1 MLRGLDPLVSKG
13 GNLTHMHD
21 CPNFYFKAK
30 DLISPSAFRSFPR
43 GANSPAEL
51 GRLLG
56 LRLGL
61 RYERNSVEWVRGG
74 VAGTVGRRCGEGP
87 ATSSRSITQGK
98 GRGHNASCGCRSVA
112 PFPVCLTSNLRSLI
126 RTLKRHLY
134 LFSSKKNP
142 LVLHGRLQ
150 RYHQQST
157 ERSCVLRFEPI
168 GRRFRDERSQRIQLP
183 SLT

>member
-51 GRLLG
+51 GRLATRSSG
-56 LRLGL
+56 AR
-61 RYERNSVEWVRGG
+61 RRG
-74 VAGTVGRRCGEGP
+74 RHCGEGP
-87 ATSSRSITQGK
+87 PTSSRSITQRK
-98 GRGHNASCGCRSVA
+98 GRGIMAHVTVA
-112 PFPVCLTSNLRSLI
+112 PSPDSSCCLTSNLRSLI
-126 RTLKRHLY
+126 RTLKRHLH
-134 LFSSKKNP
+134 LFSSEKNP
-142 LVLHGRLQ
+142 LLLHGRLQ
-150 RYHQQST
+150 RYHQQSM
-157 ERSCVLRFEPI
+157 ERSCVWRLEPI

>member
-61 RYERNSVEWVRGG
+61 RYERNSVEWCEEALPALSGG
-74 VAGTVGRRCGEGP
+74 AVA
-87 ATSSRSITQGK
+87 K
-98 GRGHNASCGCRSVA
+98 GRQHRRDRSHKEREGGIMPHVAVA
-112 PFPVCLTSNLRSLI
+112 PSPHSR
-126 RTLKRHLY
+126 
-134 LFSSKKNP
+134 
-142 LVLHGRLQ
+142 
-150 RYHQQST
+150 
-157 ERSCVLRFEPI
+157 CV
-168 GRRFRDERSQRIQLP
+168 
-183 SLT
+183 

>member
-1 MLRGLDPLVSKG
+1 MISWSGSTRSLKSTSGRCARTSWRGSSITKTGLPDKRPSSQNVFRAAPIRPPNLG
-13 GNLTHMHD
+13 G
-21 CPNFYFKAK
+21 
-30 DLISPSAFRSFPR
+30 SQ
-43 GANSPAEL
+43 L
-51 GRLLG
+51 GR
-56 LRLGL
+56 
-61 RYERNSVEWVRGG
+61 VVRGG

-112 PFPVCLTSNLRSLI
+112 PFPVCLTSSLRSLI
-126 RTLKRHLY
+126 RTQERHLH
-134 LFSSKKNP
+134 LFSSEKNP
-142 LVLHGRLQ
+142 LLLHGRLQ

>member
-1 MLRGLDPLVSKG
+1 MASRPGPIGEQRGQPDAHARLSKFLLQSQRLNQPIGLQEFSARRQFARRTWAAARFAARSSLR
-13 GNLTHMHD
+13 
-21 CPNFYFKAK
+21 AQ
-30 DLISPSAFRSFPR
+30 
-43 GANSPAEL
+43 L
-51 GRLLG
+51 GR
-56 LRLGL
+56 
-61 RYERNSVEWVRGG
+61 VVRGG

-142 LVLHGRLQ
+142 LVLDGRLQ